1 MTGAHESNLGHFTK
15 SLYIKVDAL
24 SVSADGQLY
33 PAVRVADSLARRPSL
48 L

>member
-33 PAVRVADSLARRPSL
+33 PVVRVADFLAHRSFLP
-48 L
+48 